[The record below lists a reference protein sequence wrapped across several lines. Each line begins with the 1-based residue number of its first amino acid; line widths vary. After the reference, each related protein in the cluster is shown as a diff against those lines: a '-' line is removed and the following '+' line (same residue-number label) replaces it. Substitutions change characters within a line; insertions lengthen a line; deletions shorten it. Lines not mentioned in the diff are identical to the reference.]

1 VEEGVRQSKIAG
13 EAIRL
18 MSESIDESAQAAIQ
32 ITVSSQQQMIGMDQV
47 ALAMGSIRQ
56 ASEQN
61 VSGMRQ
67 VEITVRGLHDLGQ
80 KMKDL
85 VARFKI

>member
-1 VEEGVRQSKIAG
+1 MSKEAG

-18 MSESIDESAQAAIQ
+18 MNESIDEAAQAAIQ
-32 ITVSSQQQMIGMDQV
+32 IAVSSQQQVIGMDQV
-47 ALAMGSIRQ
+47 ALAMASIRQ

-61 VSGMRQ
+61 VTGMRQ
-67 VEITVRGLHDLGQ
+67 VEITVQGLLGLGQ

-85 VARFKI
+85 VAQFKV